1 MKSLQVTFSNRH
13 KISNDR
19 TLAISKYRYDFYN
32 ENFSL
37 MKRELDK
44 VTSNINEHFSIDVTF
59 EVQDM
64 LSYSLLCEF
73 LSYIFIENSTYRR
86 VITINAVIDEE
97 GLLNEACKQ
106 GANLLSD
113 ALKEILLD
121 VKLFRIN
128 EMNCALKPVQL
139 TGTKLFDELV
149 NISIECDRQSPNYRY
164 DPVLVEL
171 KKQPIGNLDEVNECR
186 KRLRKTLTNE
196 SYFKAFTTSEWQIFE
211 EDGTNVEIII
221 FQDEDIELYNQ
232 YDEANRF
239 MKSRVDQMLFNYWM
253 QS

>member
-186 KRLRKTLTNE
+186 KRLRKKMANE
-196 SYFKAFTTSEWQIFE
+196 IDFKAFMTTKWELFE
-211 EDGTNVEIII
+211 EKESSVETLVLR
-221 FQDEDIELYNQ
+221 DNEIELYNR
-232 YDEANRF
+232 YEEASRF
-239 MKSRVDQMLFNYWM
+239 MKRRMDQMLFSYRM